1 MSYNLIDHL
10 RIGYISQDALRLFM
24 RRYGYY
30 PMTEDIDA
38 ILRRTDKNGDGRISF
53 AEFSDALMPTKPMYI
68 VSGFR
73 GLAPDPPRYYSPVRT
88 YIPPMRSTS
97 PIRSS
102 IYRASSPLL
111 SYARTY
117 RAISPER
124 ERAASPL
131 RSSSPLR
138 YSPPVRYS
146 YTPAPSLRVYSPI
159 RRSYNYIPRDISP
172 YRRPLSPL
180 RYSVSYY
187 RERSLGPEYYRPY

>member
-10 RIGYISQDALRLFM
+10 RNGYISQDALRLFM

-88 YIPPMRSTS
+88 YIPPISPTS
-97 PIRSS
+97 PLRSS
-102 IYRASSPLL
+102 IYRASSPVL
-111 SYARTY
+111 SYASTY
-117 RAISPER
+117 RTRSPER
-124 ERAASPL
+124 VTSPL

-138 YSPPVRYS
+138 YSPVRCS
-146 YTPAPSLRVYSPI
+146 YTPAPSLGLYSPMS
-159 RRSYNYIPRDISP
+159 RSYNYIPRYISP
-172 YRRPLSPL
+172 YRRPLYPPK
-180 RYSVSYY
+180 YSVSYH
-187 RERSLGPEYYRPY
+187 REPEYYRPY